1 MGLVL
6 VPFKVNKSLIQGY
19 INGAPIIPKGPM
31 NLALFVRQSV
41 RL

>member
-31 NLALFVRQSV
+31 NLARFVRQSV

>member
-1 MGLVL
+1 MGLLL

-31 NLALFVRQSV
+31 NLAQSV